1 MSSAGIVLSQPP
13 SRTTPSIGLAR
24 NISSAAIAAMLRQS
38 IAVGRTCVSPRE
50 TTGRLS
56 GTPPASQ
63 MPCLTLAATSSRCML
78 HGVRSDAVLAMAM
91 CGRPSK
97 AWFGRPRR
105 IQARW
110 MYGSR
115 PSPAYHWS
123 LRSPGIIALSVCSNA
138 RLLSGTLWNPLPA
151 TTTPPAQARLVGSDR
166 VLAILRELAE
176 RPQGA
181 SLDDLSK
188 ALASPKATVHRA
200 LASLRRAG
208 FAAQDAPGHYQ
219 LGDEFLRLAFTHH
232 EARPDQVRVQPALAR
247 LAARFGETTHYAVL
261 DGDQVVYR
269 AKVDPPAGG
278 VRLTSVVG
286 GRNPAHTT
294 GVGKLLLALSLPD
307 DDAVRAWAADHD
319 LAARTPRT
327 ITTVDRLVR
336 ELSTA
341 RRDGYAVD
349 DEENELGIVCLAV
362 PAYLT
367 STSTPSGAVSVSA
380 VRFRTPLSALRDA
393 VDEIR
398 AVVAGEEAR

>member
-1 MSSAGIVLSQPP
+1 MES
-13 SRTTPSIGLAR
+13 TAR
-24 NISSAAIAAMLRQS
+24 DDD
-38 IAVGRTCVSPRE
+38 
-50 TTGRLS
+50 
-56 GTPPASQ
+56 AS
-63 MPCLTLAATSSRCML
+63 
-78 HGVRSDAVLAMAM
+78 D
-91 CGRPSK
+91 
-97 AWFGRPRR
+97 
-105 IQARW
+105 
-110 MYGSR
+110 
-115 PSPAYHWS
+115 
-123 LRSPGIIALSVCSNA
+123 
-138 RLLSGTLWNPLPA
+138 
-151 TTTPPAQARLVGSDR
+151 QARLVGSDR

-181 SLDDLSK
+181 SLDGLSK

-294 GVGKLLLALSLPD
+294 AVGKLLLALSLPD
-307 DDAVRAWAADHD
+307 DDAVRAWAAGHD

-327 ITTVDRLVR
+327 VTTVDRLVR
-336 ELSTA
+336 ELSIA
-341 RRDGYAVD
+341 RRGGYAVD

-367 STSTPSGAVSVSA
+367 SRSTPSGAVSVSA
-380 VRFRTPLSALRDA
+380 VRFRTPLSALREA